1 MKFLPQNLQKQNKI
15 HLIGARFRA
24 AELRTASFIS
34 DFRRL
39 PNSVRIARKQRTAA
53 ANFGFYRAEQH
64 IMTASFPSARVKT
77 N

>member
-15 HLIGARFRA
+15 SLNRCAVPA
-24 AELRTASFIS
+24 AELRTASFFS

-39 PNSVRIARKQRTAA
+39 SNSVRIARKQRNAA